1 MFVLIMKYII
11 ANHLDDVDRP
21 ILRAKKLVK
30 DHHVKSYRELVG
42 VKGIGTIGLPI
53 FKWSNTEV
61 SLGSHSV
68 TSDRYTEGKGT

>member
-1 MFVLIMKYII
+1 M
-11 ANHLDDVDRP
+11 
-21 ILRAKKLVK
+21 
-30 DHHVKSYRELVG
+30 G

-68 TSDRYTEGKGT
+68 TLDGCTEKKRYLNACSEHTLSIRDMLNMSWNHKLRNARR